1 MKNKRTHTNN
11 NTFNEQETRK
21 KLIDDC
27 LYRFGP
33 EGVRQ
38 LKLLFTKW
46 DQVIAQCKN
55 NEELKHMR
63 TMASAEI
70 FSLLGYS
77 GGLTVG
83 GKVVI
88 PAEDNDSKLVN

>member
-1 MKNKRTHTNN
+1 
-11 NTFNEQETRK
+11 
-21 KLIDDC
+21 
-27 LYRFGP
+27 
-33 EGVRQ
+33 
-38 LKLLFTKW
+38 
-46 DQVIAQCKN
+46 
-55 NEELKHMR
+55 MR